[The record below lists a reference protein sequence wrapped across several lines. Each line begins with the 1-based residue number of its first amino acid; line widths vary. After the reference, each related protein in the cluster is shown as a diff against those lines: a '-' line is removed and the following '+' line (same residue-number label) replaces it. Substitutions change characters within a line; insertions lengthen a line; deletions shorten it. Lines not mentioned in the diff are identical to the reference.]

1 MRTTRLG
8 RDSDGRHLN
17 RRLWPRPGGPSASL
31 ASLHVEARQHYSPP
45 AAWIVEDPLIECVP
59 SCCAAAADGEA
70 ANESKGHAMAKME
83 STVTIARP
91 VEEVFRFFLA
101 LDENAPKVDPSA
113 GSVLKSP
120 DRPAGPGTT
129 FRFRQQTLGKVR
141 ETTTRFT
148 GVEPNKKIEF
158 EAVIG
163 PMRPKASLT
172 FEPADGGTRVTFRG
186 DSNPVGPLRWLNPVF
201 NRKGQQVW
209 GQRLGRVK
217 AVLEASAT

>member
-1 MRTTRLG
+1 M
-8 RDSDGRHLN
+8 
-17 RRLWPRPGGPSASL
+17 
-31 ASLHVEARQHYSPP
+31 
-45 AAWIVEDPLIECVP
+45 
-59 SCCAAAADGEA
+59 
-70 ANESKGHAMAKME
+70 KGYAIAKME

-91 VEEVFRFFLA
+91 VEEVFGFFLA

-113 GSVLKSP
+113 GSVVKSP
-120 DRPAGPGTT
+120 EGPAGPGTT

-172 FEPADGGTRVTFRG
+172 FEQADRGTRVTFRG
-186 DSNPVGPLRWLNPVF
+186 DSNPIGPLKLLNPVL

-209 GQRLGRVK
+209 GQRLARVK
-217 AVLEASAT
+217 AVLEGSAT